1 MRLRELK
8 RKLYCCDY
16 LDLDA
21 ALTVLVYCRK
31 KKKKTNK
38 HTFVYRNFKWVKWAL
53 LKSTATRSVDIGLT
67 GHSWV
72 PVRLQRGCVFFLSE
86 TFRCCLGGGEF
97 PETSCA

>member
-1 MRLRELK
+1 MRQRELK

-31 KKKKTNK
+31 KMTNK

-72 PVRLQRGCVFFLSE
+72 PVRLQHGFVFSLRDF
-86 TFRCCLGGGEF
+86 
-97 PETSCA
+97 